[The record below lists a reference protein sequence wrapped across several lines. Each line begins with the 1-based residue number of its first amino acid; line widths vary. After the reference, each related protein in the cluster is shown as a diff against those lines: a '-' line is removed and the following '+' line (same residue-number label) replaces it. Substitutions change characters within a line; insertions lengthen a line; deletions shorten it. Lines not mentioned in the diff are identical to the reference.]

1 MVKPVLRSL
10 PLTAKTAPSDKA
22 EILPKVH
29 PGRGCGGLKA
39 SQGQVKEWRAQVSR
53 KRMAIEHLKTDKS
66 AKTNFNV
73 NVS

>member
-22 EILPKVH
+22 EVLPKVH
-29 PGRGCGGLKA
+29 PGRGCGCEA

-53 KRMAIEHLKTDKS
+53 KRMAIERLKKDKS